1 MVRCHGAQQ
10 GTARVRYGRHVASNL
25 ACIGLDV
32 DSRDE
37 FDELVGALLPDAV
50 SLGRSGRTEVLRWQ
64 DPSGARLVFEVHAGA
79 VEGVLPS
86 YDALAGATIA
96 DLAMVDDDVAI
107 GWLTDGREPGT
118 QIALEVEE
126 RRLVLTKRGGVDGPL
141 SIVGLGVGAEL
152 FEDADAF
159 AAAPASLVHGDTEH
173 IPEPSPH
180 VVEFNL
186 PWPPRMT
193 AESVLSY
200 GVYAEPHDID
210 AYARVNG
217 TVLGASTRTVERTGQ
232 SFHAVRVRTAGFD
245 MEMCIPASVH
255 PDLPRTGQVIAGMA
269 FMVGSLGASIARPKR
284 LHMPRRA

>member
-1 MVRCHGAQQ
+1 M
-10 GTARVRYGRHVASNL
+10 ASNL

-37 FDELVGALLPDAV
+37 FDALVAALLPDAV
-50 SLGRSGRTEVLRWQ
+50 SLGRTGRTEVLRWQ
-64 DPSGARLVFEVHAGA
+64 DTSGARLVFEVHAGT

-86 YDALAGATIA
+86 YDALAGASIA

-107 GWLTDGREPGT
+107 GWLTDGQEQLA

-126 RRLVLTKRGGVDGPL
+126 RRLALAKRGGVAGPL
-141 SIVGLGVGAEL
+141 SIVGLGVGTEL

-159 AAAPASLVHGDTEH
+159 AAAPASLVHGDAEH
-173 IPEPSPH
+173 VPEPSPH

-245 MEMCIPASVH
+245 MEICIPASVH
-255 PDLPRTGQVIAGMA
+255 PELPRTGQVIAGMA
-269 FMVGSLGASIARPKR
+269 FMVGSLGAATARPKR